1 MNPVP
6 LFLIAVTLPLL
17 LGGCGKKK
25 SVEEKNI
32 FEDNITGKAFTLKS
46 PYSDP
51 IEKLIFG
58 EDGKFSIN
66 EDGIIVSEGSF
77 TIEDQRVKV
86 TRDFSGWTK
95 VDLYQFYSLNPKA
108 GDEVSMIEGRSR
120 EISTNRA
127 DHDVLDPDTSRKL
140 SIVKIEPAENVIVND
155 AATLSFKRRMLSNRA
170 MQKLNGLRIAIY
182 STQPKLLHNWQDRI
196 QREMFAPPSL
206 FLSEQHPKT
215 KELKK
220 LGNKVTKP
228 WPSHFA
234 LNKNLVGKKIPTNS
248 KIVFLFES
256 DLGWNGLGA
265 LENVIDYVELYKLE
279 KVSICFSNGDYE
291 FVDKSKLK
299 SLKWELERKGVLR
312 QETERRDDGF
322 TYLKGSDTPYTGK
335 IFVNYE
341 NGQKMGEVNFK
352 DGKVD
357 GVVFRWHENGQK
369 KGEAYYKDGEKIAVK
384 YWNNK
389 GEPVESKVKDFTK
402 AKPKQKEIN
411 YDDDLYSQD
420 YETFYLKGSDI
431 LYTGKAFSFYKNGQK
446 SREINFKDGK
456 EDGNTITWYENG
468 KLSVASNYK
477 DGKKDGVTVLWYENG
492 QKQGEANFKNGKKV
506 GLFVM
511 WHENGKKS
519 YEGNF
524 KDGKEEGL
532 EVFWYESGQKR
543 AEENNKDGK
552 GEGLA
557 MYWHENGLKMG
568 EENYKD
574 DELVKSSARYW
585 NSSGEPVD
593 SLDEA
598 KAK

>member
-6 LFLIAVTLPLL
+6 LFLIIVTLPLL
-17 LGGCGKKK
+17 LGGCGEKE
-25 SVEEKNI
+25 SVEEKNR

-58 EDGKFSIN
+58 ENGKFSIN

-77 TIEDQRVKV
+77 IIDGLQVKV
-86 TRDFSGWTK
+86 TRDFSSSGK
-95 VDLYQFYSLNPKA
+95 ADIYQFYSLKPKV
-108 GDEVSMIEGRSR
+108 GDEVSM
-120 EISTNRA
+120 T
-127 DHDVLDPDTSRKL
+127 DYPDDKL
-140 SIVKIEPAENVIVND
+140 SIVKIEPAENVIIND
-155 AATLSFKRRMLSNRA
+155 AETLSFKRRMLSNRA

-265 LENVIDYVELYKLE
+265 LEDVIDYVELYKLE
-279 KVSICFSNGDYE
+279 KVSICFSNGDYK

-341 NGQKMGEVNFK
+341 NG
-352 DGKVD
+352 
-357 GVVFRWHENGQK
+357 K
-369 KGEAYYKDGEKIAVK
+369 KRAEANYKH
-384 YWNNK
+384 
-389 GEPVESKVKDFTK
+389 
-402 AKPKQKEIN
+402 
-411 YDDDLYSQD
+411 
-420 YETFYLKGSDI
+420 
-431 LYTGKAFSFYKNGQK
+431 
-446 SREINFKDGK
+446 GK
-456 EDGNTITWYENG
+456 EDGLAVMWNQNG
-468 KLSVASNYK
+468 TKIAEVNYKQGKKDGLAVMWNQNGTKVAEVNYK
-477 DGKKDGVTVLWYENG
+477 DGKKVIVSE
-492 QKQGEANFKNGKKV
+492 K
-506 GLFVM
+506 
-511 WHENGKKS
+511 
-519 YEGNF
+519 
-524 KDGKEEGL
+524 
-532 EVFWYESGQKR
+532 
-543 AEENNKDGK
+543 
-552 GEGLA
+552 
-557 MYWHENGLKMG
+557 
-568 EENYKD
+568 
-574 DELVKSSARYW
+574 YW
-585 NSSGEPVD
+585 NSKGEPVG
-593 SLDEA
+593 SLKEA
-598 KAK
+598 KAE